1 MALVFA
7 ELHAAALRSGG
18 RAAGVRALLAELPD
32 LVRLAVR
39 AHRAARAERSQP
51 TRSRRRE
58 QAVLESFAQDV
69 RFSLRSLVRSPGFT
83 VVAVLTLALGVGANT
98 AIFSVVDGVLLKPLA
113 LPLPER
119 LVAVGEMPRDG
130 DGLTVTSPGSFFDW
144 KAASRSLRL
153 GAYSTV
159 GGTVTG
165 RGEPERLQG
174 VRTLGGLFELLGVQ
188 PLFGRTVRES
198 DEDPTAENVIVLGY
212 RTWQRMYGE
221 DRDVVGRTVTVNG
234 TPRTIVGVMPP
245 DFRFPDGAAEFWVP
259 ARFEQEFR
267 SNRDQYFLAVIGRL
281 TAGATLE
288 RARAEMATVAT
299 RLRTD
304 WPLYNADLRIAVR
317 PLRDTIV
324 AGVKTR
330 LLILMGAVVFV
341 LLITCANLGNLLLAR
356 ATTRRREIAIRQAL
370 GAGRGR
376 VARQLLT
383 ESLVLALLGGAAGLL
398 VGKAFLSLLLAA
410 QETTNLPRVEDIVL
424 DQRVLLFTLGVSLL
438 AGLFFGSLPAWNLSR
453 ARSAGALREG
463 ARGSA
468 GHQWTRSALVVSELA
483 LALMLLAGA
492 GLLVRTFHLLQRVDP
507 GIRATNVLTFD
518 VSLPNADPAFVPATL
533 AAIAAL
539 PGVRAAAVVSQF
551 PVTGRGIGAWF
562 NRLDRPTGD
571 DVKPTGEAYR
581 VVTPDA
587 FAALGIPLERGRL
600 LTDDDTRERPAVVI
614 NEALARRYYPGEDP
628 LDKEIYL
635 GAPDNRLFDSAV
647 IVGVVGD
654 TRDAGLGSDPLPT
667 VYIPLAVMQRW
678 TAFSYVIRTS
688 VPPLSVANAAREAV
702 RAVDGTIPV
711 RNVRTADTVL
721 HEAVAPAQWSMT
733 LLGVFATLAVTMAA
747 LGIFGVLSYTVTQ
760 RTRELGIRLALGAG
774 PGAVRSMVVR
784 QALGLVVAGLGIG
797 LAGSVA
803 VVRVMASLL
812 YGVAPT
818 DPVTFA
824 AVGVV
829 LVTVAVAASYLPAR
843 RATRVDPMIALRAE

>member
-1 MALVFA
+1 
-7 ELHAAALRSGG
+7 
-18 RAAGVRALLAELPD
+18 
-32 LVRLAVR
+32 
-39 AHRAARAERSQP
+39 
-51 TRSRRRE
+51 
-58 QAVLESFAQDV
+58 
-69 RFSLRSLVRSPGFT
+69 
-83 VVAVLTLALGVGANT
+83 
-98 AIFSVVDGVLLKPLA
+98 
-113 LPLPER
+113 
-119 LVAVGEMPRDG
+119 
-130 DGLTVTSPGSFFDW
+130 
-144 KAASRSLRL
+144 
-153 GAYSTV
+153 
-159 GGTVTG
+159 
-165 RGEPERLQG
+165 
-174 VRTLGGLFELLGVQ
+174 
-188 PLFGRTVRES
+188 
-198 DEDPTAENVIVLGY
+198 
-212 RTWQRMYGE
+212 
-221 DRDVVGRTVTVNG
+221 
-234 TPRTIVGVMPP
+234 
-245 DFRFPDGAAEFWVP
+245 
-259 ARFEQEFR
+259 
-267 SNRDQYFLAVIGRL
+267 
-281 TAGATLE
+281 
-288 RARAEMATVAT
+288 
-299 RLRTD
+299 
-304 WPLYNADLRIAVR
+304 
-317 PLRDTIV
+317 
-324 AGVKTR
+324 
-330 LLILMGAVVFV
+330 
-341 LLITCANLGNLLLAR
+341 
-356 ATTRRREIAIRQAL
+356 
-370 GAGRGR
+370 
-376 VARQLLT
+376 
-383 ESLVLALLGGAAGLL
+383 
-398 VGKAFLSLLLAA
+398 
-410 QETTNLPRVEDIVL
+410 
-424 DQRVLLFTLGVSLL
+424 
-438 AGLFFGSLPAWNLSR
+438 
-453 ARSAGALREG
+453 
-463 ARGSA
+463 
-468 GHQWTRSALVVSELA
+468 VSELA

-678 TAFSYVIRTS
+678 TVFSYVIRTS
-688 VPPLSVANAAREAV
+688 VPPLSVANAAREAI

-824 AVGVV
+824 AVGAV